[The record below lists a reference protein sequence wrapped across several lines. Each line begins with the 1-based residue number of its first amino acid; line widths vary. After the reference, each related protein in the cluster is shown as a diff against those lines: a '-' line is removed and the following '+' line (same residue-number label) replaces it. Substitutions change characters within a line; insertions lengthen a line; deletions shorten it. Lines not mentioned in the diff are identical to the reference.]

1 MTLAMA
7 APITVPATP
16 NVEEMTAA
24 ETAASAL
31 AATCV
36 KLGLAGRGGG
46 PDVEETMIGGELLL
60 F

>member
-1 MTLAMA
+1 MLAMA
-7 APITVPATP
+7 APINVPATP

-24 ETAASAL
+24 DTAARAL

-36 KLGLAGRGGG
+36 KLGLRGRDG
-46 PDVEETMIGGELLL
+46 PDVEETMIGVELLL